1 MKKCRTDT
9 HTLIHTPYTSPYH
22 IFTPHP
28 FTSPQTRYD
37 SLTGT
42 PSCQRTVA
50 FEKACLL
57 FNLGALYTQLGARHD
72 RTSAAGL
79 DAAANNFLRAAGMF
93 RYLHDTFTNAPSK
106 DLSPEILE
114 MLIHLML
121 VSSLSLLLSVV
132 VILVLC

>member
-1 MKKCRTDT
+1 MVDKDDFLGNICK
-9 HTLIHTPYTSPYH
+9 TSVL
-22 IFTPHP
+22 FC
-28 FTSPQTRYD
+28 RYD

-50 FEKACLL
+50 FEKACVL

-79 DAAANNFLRAAGMF
+79 DAAVNNFLRAAGMF

-106 DLSPEILE
+106 DLSPEILD

-121 VSSLSLLLSVV
+121 VRF
-132 VILVLC
+132 

>member
-1 MKKCRTDT
+1 MCKTA
-9 HTLIHTPYTSPYH
+9 
-22 IFTPHP
+22 F
-28 FTSPQTRYD
+28 FFFFRYD

-50 FEKACLL
+50 FEKACVL

-79 DAAANNFLRAAGMF
+79 DAAVNNFLRAAGMF

-106 DLSPEILE
+106 DLSPEILD

-121 VSSLSLLLSVV
+121 VRL
-132 VILVLC
+132 